1 MTGTSSVL
9 HSANG
14 GRVGLVNVGNTCFMN
29 AALQCLS
36 HTDSLT
42 AYFLRGEWM
51 HEVNDTSRDGSGG
64 AVVREYSAL
73 LERLWVGEAS
83 THKPA
88 AFKATL
94 SRFAPQFEG
103 YRQHDAQAGS
113 TCPVTPGR
121 LYLPPHPRRRNVTGA
136 TQPPTTTPTAHNA
149 RARARLP
156 PTATYP
162 TRRRSSRSSCS
173 TARKIPHWHP
183 LHRARLS
190 NVFATR
196 LTGLHEDLNRQR
208 AAKPYVE
215 HVELDRKGGECATVA
230 DMEEASAEAWGKHLL
245 RDRSVI
251 IDTFQAR
258 CPQPTAAPPMH
269 RAPPHPLTLRN
280 ASGSSPL
287 SLPPRA
293 PGPTQI
299 CAALL
304 RLRRDAHQV

>member
-1 MTGTSSVL
+1 M
-9 HSANG
+9 HSAKG

-121 LYLPPHPRRRNVTGA
+121 LYLPPHLAAA
-136 TQPPTTTPTAHNA
+136 T
-149 RARARLP
+149 
-156 PTATYP
+156 
-162 TRRRSSRSSCS
+162 
-173 TARKIPHWHP
+173 
-183 LHRARLS
+183 
-190 NVFATR
+190 
-196 LTGLHEDLNRQR
+196 
-208 AAKPYVE
+208 
-215 HVELDRKGGECATVA
+215 
-230 DMEEASAEAWGKHLL
+230 
-245 RDRSVI
+245 
-251 IDTFQAR
+251 
-258 CPQPTAAPPMH
+258 
-269 RAPPHPLTLRN
+269 
-280 ASGSSPL
+280 
-287 SLPPRA
+287 
-293 PGPTQI
+293 
-299 CAALL
+299 
-304 RLRRDAHQV
+304 